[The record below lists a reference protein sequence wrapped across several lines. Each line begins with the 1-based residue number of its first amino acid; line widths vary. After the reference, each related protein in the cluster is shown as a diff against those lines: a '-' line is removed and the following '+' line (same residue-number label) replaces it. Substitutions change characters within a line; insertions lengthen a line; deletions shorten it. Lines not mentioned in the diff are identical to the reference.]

1 MTGEN
6 AIKYAAE
13 SANNQNVVECTYTSN
28 GGGSFQCSYDGDTGS
43 LNVRV
48 KTALFQIDFDI

>member
-13 SANNQNVVECTYTSN
+13 SANNQNVVDCTYSN
-28 GGGSFQCSYDGDTGS
+28 GGGSFQCSYDGDNGS
-43 LNVRV
+43 LNVRL